1 MFALRWW
8 WVLGLV
14 CACARHPVE
23 DEEAMFQA
31 ALVRADQ
38 AWQARGA
45 DGFDAVS
52 RALAG
57 APARFSNHSEVRW
70 RRARL
75 QVARGLAAAVPVDAR
90 RYWTAAR
97 DEGEA
102 CVVDD
107 AIVRAHRAEGWPAA
121 VQYVDDARLPCLSY
135 GAEGWARW
143 MISFGGVAASV
154 DEEALRAWI
163 SAAGGAE
170 ASGRGAL
177 LRALLATAQEDPI
190 AASLV
195 TSLYRD
201 ARAGLDG
208 DLWVRWEDMLRVT
221 KSPPAGVASP
231 PRGPRTPEETAALAR
246 LTAKP

>member
-1 MFALRWW
+1 
-8 WVLGLV
+8 
-14 CACARHPVE
+14 
-23 DEEAMFQA
+23 MFQA

-52 RALAG
+52 RALAT
-57 APARFSNHSEVRW
+57 APERFANHSEIRW

-75 QVARGLAAAVPVDAR
+75 DVARGLAAPVAVDAR
-90 RYWTAAR
+90 RYWAAAR

-107 AIVRAHRAEGWPAA
+107 AIVRAHRIEGWAAA
-121 VQYVDDARLPCLSY
+121 VLFVDDARLPCLSF
-135 GAEGWARW
+135 GAEGWVRW

-154 DEEALRAWI
+154 DEDALRAWI
-163 SAAGGAE
+163 SAAGGE
-170 ASGRGAL
+170 GASGRSAL

-190 AASLV
+190 AAELV
-195 TSLYRD
+195 TNLYRD

-221 KSPPAGVASP
+221 KSPPSGVSSP
-231 PRGPRTPEETAALAR
+231 PRGPRTPEETAALSR
-246 LTAKP
+246 LTTLASKP